1 MNTENI
7 IQGHVE
13 DGKLILALAGTIDSS
28 NASAVEKAMQA
39 LYREHPLEAV
49 LLDCDQLK

>member
-7 IQGHVE
+7 IQGRVE

-28 NASAVEKAMQA
+28 NASAVEKAMLPCTGNTPWKRCCWTA
-39 LYREHPLEAV
+39 TS
-49 LLDCDQLK
+49 